1 MIRKSLVEQISRLVH
16 NGFPSD
22 DTDFTDELINIYI
35 SQGIAL
41 AAKNNYKEAIQLEGI
56 GFVNNSFYSTY
67 KGIAI
72 TADEDNLWSL
82 TLPLVPIAVGRNEG
96 ISRLIFKNSSNN
108 LSYDAIPLST
118 NQLGF
123 TKSMRGIPNK
133 VLYYVEGGTA
143 KVITTLIMTEYTASV
158 TLISGGDATNMDS
171 QLNVPDDSI
180 PMIIDY
186 AMKLLMAEMNVKVD
200 NANDGV
206 K

>member
-1 MIRKSLVEQISRLVH
+1 MIRRNLIEQISRLVH

-22 DTDFTDELINIYI
+22 DTDVTDELINIYI
-35 SQGIAL
+35 NQGIAL
-41 AAKNNYKEAIQLEGI
+41 AAKNNYKESIQLEGI

-67 KGIAI
+67 KGIYI

-123 TKSMRGIPNK
+123 TRSMRGIPNK
-133 VLYYVEGGTA
+133 VLYYIEGATA

-158 TLISGGDATNMDS
+158 TLISGGDATNLDS
-171 QLNVPDDSI
+171 QLNVPDDVI
-180 PMIIDY
+180 PSIIDY
-186 AMKLLMAEMNVKVD
+186 AMKLLMAEMNVKIE

>member
-22 DTDFTDELINIYI
+22 DTDVTDELINIYI

-72 TADEDNLWSL
+72 TADEDNLWTL
-82 TLPLVPIAVGRNEG
+82 TLPVVPIAVGRNEG
-96 ISRLIFKNSSNN
+96 ISRLIFKNNRNN

-123 TKSMRGIPNK
+123 TRSMRGIPNK
-133 VLYYVEGGTA
+133 VLYYVEGGSA
-143 KVITTLIMTEYTASV
+143 KVITALIMTDYTASV
-158 TLISGGDATNMDS
+158 TLISGGDSTNLDS
-171 QLNVPDDSI
+171 QLNIPDDAI
-180 PMIIDY
+180 PVIIDY
-186 AMKLLMAEMNVKVD
+186 AMKLLMAEMNVKID